1 MYTHLLSYRQRVC
14 SHELF
19 VKLCGHRF
27 WECLWAVLVMS
38 NDPIITAGLK
48 TAESTIVCVC
58 VCVCVF
64 PDLSADRSVCVRTV
78 LVLHC
83 VWQLKSVERCV
94 YLIGSP
100 SFTSSC
106 TRTCHKD
113 RQEMCSG
120 TSSCV
125 LSFTLS
131 LTEIR
136 TAESLRQQTSLCVCS
151 GHYILLK
158 LLCLTESVHL
168 KSRRVQIVWLTH

>member
-1 MYTHLLSYRQRVC
+1 MESNVYTYLLGYRQWVC

-19 VKLCGHRF
+19 VNLCGHRF

-48 TAESTIVCVC
+48 TEDSREYYFVCVC
-58 VCVCVF
+58 LSWSKCWEKCVC
-64 PDLSADRSVCVRTV
+64 AHTV

-100 SFTSSC
+100 SFTSSFA
-106 TRTCHKD
+106 RTCHKD

-136 TAESLRQQTSLCVCS
+136 TAESLRQQTSLCVCVLVIIS
-151 GHYILLK
+151 SWSCYD
-158 LLCLTESVHL
+158 
-168 KSRRVQIVWLTH
+168 